1 MAAIGTLVNSSAAS
15 FGQLGRAL
23 SIVGVEQTANYLS
36 LGKLNGAQV
45 AAILNSSTLSKEK
58 RLEFIEMWKA
68 AKATDADTVAKGAD
82 TVATLGLKAAA
93 QGLITT
99 LKGFAMAHPFL
110 VTAAAIAATV
120 AIVDALTVSY
130 SESKEKLQELHQE
143 TEGIR
148 SELKSLNSEFETT
161 KNRIQELE
169 GKGPLT
175 FVEQEELDRLREQN
189 AELERSILL
198 KQNELKI
205 SEKKEN
211 KQFLDAA
218 NKRETESVTPSA
230 YVTRDRM
237 AQVNLDSYKEDAD
250 VVKDLE
256 TQLLDAQSKRDSAQD
271 DATKAYYDGIISD
284 LDSQLEKAR
293 QEKETSEKNVDK
305 SYQEI
310 SELMNGRSRIDN
322 PTKEWER
329 EYNKKYDEYQAW
341 LDRYNI
347 IVNGEGAKTLAFA
360 RVSAL
365 PEFSEIKKGLDDL
378 GKSGQV
384 TEEILNQT
392 QYSGFIAAC
401 QAAGISIEDLVG
413 YFNDMQTAPA
423 LDDKGA
429 SSLKTALAGLS
440 DETTVLRDA
449 MAKLVE
455 GSAAFDKWIGS
466 DDNLKSLL
474 DKFPDLLDELEA
486 YNSALIAGEDPQKA
500 FITLQ
505 RAMNASMAD
514 FNTDAIYD
522 GINDVVSACDTYGT
536 SSNQVLQAVQNLN
549 RLIPGLV
556 DKLYA
561 EENGHLTVASGAN
574 FSAAAIYNAAKETI
588 ELEKIAGK
596 AKFDGFVAQ
605 VDNVSDALMR
615 MGGTAAIAVSG
626 LNPYVSLQDAK
637 DQYLKDLDSL
647 LASLNGAYSRIRN
660 DNKKSKKE
668 KEVYV
673 PDVDPLYQYL
683 QTVEDINDDLDRLD
697 LDEKLLD
704 EDDFEGKNKLIED
717 RIEKLEE
724 LKDALHAL
732 NDARD
737 VEIEADVKKLNGYGN
752 FQATYDKE
760 SGQVLINNMDALKG
774 LTGDTAKAAEELI
787 SSIEN
792 GSKAALSTS
801 KEYMEA
807 EIELR
812 NLLKEQKELREDII
826 DDRIERLKNQ
836 ISLLE
841 NQQGVLDGGLNQ
853 QGSIQKLKEQIGWLE
868 EIQKEAH
875 KTADAIRV
883 EHPGIKDDD
892 PLLQKWIQEYWD
904 AADKIK
910 AKRLEIADATLAP
923 VDEFIEKSD
932 EFNWWDNIDTT
943 KVEMLAEQL
952 ETVNQLL
959 KDGYLTAEEFKER
972 NDQYAKEMY
981 QTQKDALDTIIDKTK
996 EMIKLEVEKR
1006 VEALESEVDDHE
1018 KITNS
1023 IKERL
1028 AALREENNYNKSVAQ
1043 KTKEIAELT
1052 QRINTLALSD
1062 DRRDIAER
1070 KKLEEELSSL
1080 QGDLADTQAD
1090 HAYDAQVDALD
1101 KSHEAFE
1108 QSKQDEIKAVKATID
1123 TEGKLFEAAIR
1134 RIDAGWDQL
1143 YKDLININDLY
1154 QSGIDGEDSITSAW
1168 NNATAAL
1175 QKYQGVLQAQ
1185 QGIEKEYATNI
1196 GNSNRVVNSQ
1206 VKDPSATSHSVG
1218 TKAIDRYGMTV
1229 DQQEDLNRI
1238 SADMQKNSLAWHTAD
1253 INGKGDL
1260 EQANRNLVA
1269 EAQSILAKSSDGK
1282 THKLVLGDDG
1292 WWYID
1297 KVGGDK
1303 FYHKYHG
1310 GTKAVGSDEPW
1321 DLKSDEIMAKL
1332 QREEAVIP
1340 KDQVKPTLKFLE
1352 WGNSLA
1358 SKAKGLFSGGG
1369 LVSSAMSNAVKG
1381 APLSPAAG
1389 AIVNN
1394 NAPSFV
1400 VNAPVEVKYD
1410 GSASPGDAKRFGENI
1425 TAGIVE
1431 AFRRNGIG
1439 TGATPLLTGI

>member
-1 MAAIGTLVNSSAAS
+1 MASHVAWETLTDDQVQSALIAA
-15 FGQLGRAL
+15 GL
-23 SIVGVEQTANYLS
+23 SAEQTDVIMNMYLS
-36 LGKLNGAQV
+36 ANATSAD
-45 AAILNSSTLSKEK
+45 AAANTAD
-58 RLEFIEMWKA
+58 A
-68 AKATDADTVAKGAD
+68 AAKGAN
-82 TVATLGLKAAA
+82 TTATFSLTAA
-93 QGLITT
+93 
-99 LKGFAMAHPFL
+99 LKGLWATIAAHPGVVVL
-110 VTAAAIAATV
+110 AILTAITAAIVYASGAQERAIQKQRE
-120 AIVDALTVSY
+120 Y
-130 SESKEKLQELHQE
+130 
-143 TEGIR
+143 TE
-148 SELKSLNSEFETT
+148 ELKQEYSTLQGEVQSLTDELDTAKS
-161 KNRIQELE
+161 RIDELQ
-169 GKGPLT
+169 GKDSLS
-175 FVEQEELDRLREQN
+175 FVEQEELSRLE
-189 AELERSILL
+189 
-198 KQNELKI
+198 KQNELLT
-205 SEKKEN
+205 
-211 KQFLDAA
+211 KQIELRKLDAA
-218 NKRETESVTPSA
+218 EKAKETNESIAKEFELEYNTTSPKYQSIKTENQ
-230 YVTRDRM
+230 VTRTVY
-237 AQVNLDSYKEDAD
+237 AQGEQEEITTGKTITQLELYDELIERAKELDVLRKSMSADEWLASGNQSELDLVNGRLSQMSDGFGTLARKVEDAEGSGAEAF
-250 VVKDLE
+250 E
-256 TQLLDAQSKRDSAQD
+256 TYYNLFKLGQDAQNGIFWSTAADTAFNKVWDDSKFKAVRDKLQSLAD
-271 DATKAYYDGIISD
+271 EGGVTVDVLNGDEFKDFLAALGPDLTDTSD
-284 LDSQLEKAR
+284 K
-293 QEKETSEKNVDK
+293 
-305 SYQEI
+305 
-310 SELMNGRSRIDN
+310 M
-322 PTKEWER
+322 
-329 EYNKKYDEYQAW
+329 
-341 LDRYNI
+341 
-347 IVNGEGAKTLAFA
+347 
-360 RVSAL
+360 
-365 PEFSEIKKGLDDL
+365 DDL
-378 GKSGQV
+378 
-384 TEEILNQT
+384 
-392 QYSGFIAAC
+392 AAHINSL
-401 QAAGISIEDLVG
+401 GVS
-413 YFNDMQTAPA
+413 T
-423 LDDKGA
+423 DDGTTGLG
-429 SSLKTALAGLS
+429 SLKTALAGLS

-449 MAKLVE
+449 MAKMGE

-474 DKFPDLLDELEA
+474 DKFPNLRDELEA
-486 YNSALIAGEDPQKA
+486 YDVALTAGEDPQKA

-505 RAMNASMAD
+505 RAMNAAMAD
-514 FNTDAIYD
+514 FNTDAIYE

-536 SSNQVLQAVQNLN
+536 SSNQVLQAVQNLD

-556 DKLYA
+556 DKLYT
-561 EENGHLTVASGAN
+561 EENGLLTVASGAN

-588 ELEKIAGK
+588 ELEKVAGK

-615 MGGTAAIAVSG
+615 MGGTAAIAISG

-760 SGQVLINNMDALKG
+760 SGQALINNMDALKG

-836 ISLLE
+836 ISLSE
-841 NQQGVLDGGLNQ
+841 NQQVVLDGGLNQ

-910 AKRLEIADATLAP
+910 AKRFEIADATLAP
-923 VDEFIEKSD
+923 VDEFIEKAD

-972 NDQYAKEMY
+972 NDQYAKEIY

-1043 KTKEIAELT
+1043 KTKEIAEL
-1052 QRINTLALSD
+1052 QQKINTLALSN

-1108 QSKQDEIKAVKATID
+1108 QSKQDEIKAVQATID
-1123 TEGKLFEAAIR
+1123 TEGKLYAEAIK
-1134 RIDAGWDQL
+1134 RIDSGWDQL

-1168 NNATAAL
+1168 NNATEAF
-1175 QKYQGVLQAQ
+1175 QKYKGVLQAN

-1196 GNSNRVVNSQ
+1196 GNSNRVVNTQ
-1206 VKDPSATSHSVG
+1206 VNDPSSTSHSLG
-1218 TKAIDRYGMTV
+1218 SKATDRYGMTV
-1229 DQQEDLNRI
+1229 DQQEDLNAI
-1238 SADMQKNSLAWHTAD
+1238 VSAMQRNSLRWHTAD
-1253 INGKGDL
+1253 ENGKRDL
-1260 EQANRNLVA
+1260 EKANQDKVA

-1303 FYHKYHG
+1303 FYHTYHG
-1310 GTKAVGSDEPW
+1310 GTKAVGSNEPW
-1321 DLKSDEIMAKL
+1321 DLKPDEIMAKL

-1340 KDQVKPTLKFLE
+1340 KDHVQPTLKFLE
-1352 WGNSLA
+1352 WGSSLA

-1369 LVSSAMSNAVKG
+1369 LVSSALTDAIKG

-1389 AIVNN
+1389 AVVNN

-1410 GSASPGDAKRFGENI
+1410 SSASPADAKKFGENI
-1425 TAGIVE
+1425 TAGMLE
-1431 AFRRNGIG
+1431 AFDRMGIG
-1439 TGATPLLTGI
+1439 RKIKPFGVAI